1 MKNGF
6 NKFIIFLAILLLS
19 LTIYVALTKK
29 PKQEEKQN
37 INTIKTREIKENDEI
52 YNITLSNL
60 KHCNY
65 GENNINKES
74 YNNYLYKDNYTLD
87 TMSLDQKFY
96 CILSFVTKDDL
107 GIKDDFDRKQLSTKI
122 PTPLIQ
128 DKIKSI
134 FNLKDYPKRSFK
146 SIYLDRLGVY
156 LDIIYENDNYLFK
169 AIYEESNQVKN
180 KFNEVVTKYITGGYK
195 SINNKEEIIYK
206 EKFVVIETT
215 SLGNNNYKFKIYKNY
230 KKDILLKEYV
240 GTELITDDVIDSGS
254 TITYKFNKINNK
266 WYFKESIIK

>member
-1 MKNGF
+1 MKKGF
-6 NKFIIFLAILLLS
+6 NKFIIFLAIILLS

-52 YNITLSNL
+52 YNITLSTL

-230 KKDILLKEYV
+230 KKDILLKEYI

>member
-1 MKNGF
+1 MKKGF

-52 YNITLSNL
+52 YNITLSTL

-74 YNNYLYKDNYTLD
+74 YNNYLYKDNYTLY

-240 GTELITDDVIDSGS
+240 GTELITNDVIDSGS

>member
-1 MKNGF
+1 MKKGF
-6 NKFIIFLAILLLS
+6 NKFIIFLAIILLS

-52 YNITLSNL
+52 YNITLSTL

-195 SINNKEEIIYK
+195 SINNEEEIIYK

-230 KKDILLKEYV
+230 KKDILLKEYI

>member
-1 MKNGF
+1 MKKGF
-6 NKFIIFLAILLLS
+6 NKFIIFLAIILLI

-52 YNITLSNL
+52 YNITLSTL

-87 TMSLDQKFY
+87 TISLDQKFY

-128 DKIKSI
+128 YKIKSI

-230 KKDILLKEYV
+230 KKDILLKEYI

-254 TITYKFNKINNK
+254 TITYKFNKMNNK

>member
-1 MKNGF
+1 MKKGF
-6 NKFIIFLAILLLS
+6 NKFIIFLAIILLS

-52 YNITLSNL
+52 YNITLSTL

-134 FNLKDYPKRSFK
+134 FNLKDYPRRSFK

-240 GTELITDDVIDSGS
+240 GTELITNDVIDSGS

>member
-1 MKNGF
+1 MKKGF
-6 NKFIIFLAILLLS
+6 NKFIIFLAILLLN

-52 YNITLSNL
+52 YNITLSTL

-134 FNLKDYPKRSFK
+134 FNLKDYPRRSFK

-240 GTELITDDVIDSGS
+240 GTELITNDVIDSGS

>member
-1 MKNGF
+1 MKKGF

-52 YNITLSNL
+52 YNITLSTL

-122 PTPLIQ
+122 PTRLIQ

-215 SLGNNNYKFKIYKNY
+215 SLGNNNYKFKIYKKY
-230 KKDILLKEYV
+230 KKDILLKEYI

>member
-52 YNITLSNL
+52 YNITLSTL

-134 FNLKDYPKRSFK
+134 FNLKDYPRRSFK

-180 KFNEVVTKYITGGYK
+180 KFNEVVTKYITGCYK

-240 GTELITDDVIDSGS
+240 GTELITNDVIDSGS

>member
-195 SINNKEEIIYK
+195 SINNEEEIIYK

>member
-74 YNNYLYKDNYTLD
+74 YNNYLYKNNYTLD

-134 FNLKDYPKRSFK
+134 FNLN
-146 SIYLDRLGVY
+146 
-156 LDIIYENDNYLFK
+156 YENDNYLFK

>member
-1 MKNGF
+1 MKKGF

-52 YNITLSNL
+52 YNITLSTL

-74 YNNYLYKDNYTLD
+74 YNNYLYKDNYTLY

-180 KFNEVVTKYITGGYK
+180 KFNEVVAKYITGGYK

-215 SLGNNNYKFKIYKNY
+215 FLGNNNYKFKIYKNY

>member
-1 MKNGF
+1 MKKGF

-52 YNITLSNL
+52 YNITLSTL

-128 DKIKSI
+128 EKIKSYKQVEG
-134 FNLKDYPKRSFK
+134 FLDNDDAGRKSFAVSRQMFPQVVDGATRYRAHKDLNEWLVSQSKVQESQPSLPTTKRS
-146 SIYLDRLGVY
+146 IRR
-156 LDIIYENDNYLFK
+156 
-169 AIYEESNQVKN
+169 
-180 KFNEVVTKYITGGYK
+180 
-195 SINNKEEIIYK
+195 
-206 EKFVVIETT
+206 
-215 SLGNNNYKFKIYKNY
+215 
-230 KKDILLKEYV
+230 
-240 GTELITDDVIDSGS
+240 
-254 TITYKFNKINNK
+254 
-266 WYFKESIIK
+266 

>member
-1 MKNGF
+1 MKKGF
-6 NKFIIFLAILLLS
+6 NKFIIFLAIILLS

-37 INTIKTREIKENDEI
+37 INTIKTRQIKENDEI
-52 YNITLSNL
+52 YNITLSTL

-128 DKIKSI
+128 YKIKSI

-230 KKDILLKEYV
+230 KKDILLKEYI

>member
-1 MKNGF
+1 MKKGF
-6 NKFIIFLAILLLS
+6 NKFIIFLAIILLS

-52 YNITLSNL
+52 YNI
-60 KHCNY
+60 
-65 GENNINKES
+65 
-74 YNNYLYKDNYTLD
+74 TLD

-169 AIYEESNQVKN
+169 AIYEEINQVKN

>member
-1 MKNGF
+1 MKSNF
-6 NKFIIFLAILLLS
+6 NKFIIFLAVVLLS
-19 LTIYVALTKK
+19 LTVYVSFTKK
-29 PKQEEKQN
+29 PKKELRPK
-37 INTIKTREIKENDEI
+37 INTVKTRKIIENDEV

-65 GENNINKES
+65 GENNINKEN

-87 TMSLDQKFY
+87 TISLDQKFY

-122 PTPLIQ
+122 PSPLIQ

-134 FNLKDYPKRSFK
+134 FNIKDYPKRSFK
-146 SIYLDRLGVY
+146 NIYLDRLGVY
-156 LDIIYENDNYLFK
+156 LDIIYEGDNYLFK
-169 AIYEESNQVKN
+169 AIYEESNQVKS
-180 KFNEVVTKYITGGYK
+180 KFNEVVAKYLTGGYK
-195 SINNKEEIIYK
+195 SVNNKEEIILK
-206 EKFVVIETT
+206 EKFVVIDVTF
-215 SLGNNNYKFKIYKNY
+215 LGINNYKFKIYKNY
-230 KKDILLKEYV
+230 KRDTVLKEYE
-240 GTELITDDVIDSGS
+240 GSQLITDDVIDSGS

>member
-1 MKNGF
+1 MKKSI
-6 NKFIIFLAILLLS
+6 NKFIIFLAIILLI
-19 LTIYVALTKK
+19 LTIYVALTRK
-29 PKQEEKQN
+29 PKNEEKQN
-37 INTIKTREIKENDEI
+37 INTIKTRQIKENDEI

-74 YNNYLYKDNYTLD
+74 YNNYIYKDNYTLE
-87 TMSLDQKFY
+87 TISLDQKFY

-107 GIKDDFDRKQLSTKI
+107 CIKDDFDRKQLSTKI

-206 EKFVVIETT
+206 EKFVVIEIT
-215 SLGNNNYKFKIYKNY
+215 SLVNNNYKFKIYKNY

>member
-1 MKNGF
+1 MKKGF

-52 YNITLSNL
+52 YNITLSTL

-134 FNLKDYPKRSFK
+134 FNLKDYPRRSFK

-240 GTELITDDVIDSGS
+240 GTELITNDVINSGS

>member
-1 MKNGF
+1 MKKGF

-37 INTIKTREIKENDEI
+37 INTIKTRQIKENDEI

-74 YNNYLYKDNYTLD
+74 YNNYLYKDSYTLD

>member
-1 MKNGF
+1 MKKGF
-6 NKFIIFLAILLLS
+6 NKFIIFLAIILLS

-52 YNITLSNL
+52 YNITLSTL

-169 AIYEESNQVKN
+169 AIYEEINQVKN

>member
-1 MKNGF
+1 MKKGF

-52 YNITLSNL
+52 YNITLSTL

-65 GENNINKES
+65 GENDINKES
-74 YNNYLYKDNYTLD
+74 YNNYLYKDNYTLY

-240 GTELITDDVIDSGS
+240 GTELITNDVIDSGS

>member
-1 MKNGF
+1 MKKDF

-52 YNITLSNL
+52 YNITLSTL

-87 TMSLDQKFY
+87 TTSLDQKFY

-230 KKDILLKEYV
+230 KKDILLKEYI

>member
-1 MKNGF
+1 MKKGF
-6 NKFIIFLAILLLS
+6 NKFIIFLAIILLI

-52 YNITLSNL
+52 YNITLSTL

-180 KFNEVVTKYITGGYK
+180 KFNEVVTKYITGSYK

-254 TITYKFNKINNK
+254 TITYKFNKMNNK

>member
-1 MKNGF
+1 MKKGF
-6 NKFIIFLAILLLS
+6 NKFIIFLAIILLS

-52 YNITLSNL
+52 YNITLSTL

-87 TMSLDQKFY
+87 TMYLDQKFY

-230 KKDILLKEYV
+230 KKDILLKEYI

>member
-37 INTIKTREIKENDEI
+37 INTIKTGEIKENDEI

-107 GIKDDFDRKQLSTKI
+107 DIKDDFDRKQLSTKI

-195 SINNKEEIIYK
+195 SINNEEEIIYK

>member
-1 MKNGF
+1 MKKSF
-6 NKFIIFLAILLLS
+6 NKFIIFLAIILLS

-52 YNITLSNL
+52 YNITLSTL

-230 KKDILLKEYV
+230 KKDILLKEYI
-240 GTELITDDVIDSGS
+240 GKELITDDVIDSGS

>member
-52 YNITLSNL
+52 YNITLSTL

-215 SLGNNNYKFKIYKNY
+215 FLGNNNYKFKIYKNY

-240 GTELITDDVIDSGS
+240 GTELIIDDVIDSGS

>member
-1 MKNGF
+1 MKKDF

-52 YNITLSNL
+52 YNITLSTL

-134 FNLKDYPKRSFK
+134 FNLKDHPKRSFK

>member
-29 PKQEEKQN
+29 PKKEEKQN

-134 FNLKDYPKRSFK
+134 FNLKDHPKRSFK

>member
-1 MKNGF
+1 MKKGF

-52 YNITLSNL
+52 YNITLSTL

-169 AIYEESNQVKN
+169 AIYEEINQVKN

>member
-1 MKNGF
+1 MKKGF

-52 YNITLSNL
+52 YNITLSTL

-146 SIYLDRLGVY
+146 SIYLDRLVVY

-195 SINNKEEIIYK
+195 SINNEEEIIYK

>member
-1 MKNGF
+1 MKKGF
-6 NKFIIFLAILLLS
+6 NKFIIFLAIILLI

-37 INTIKTREIKENDEI
+37 INTIKTRQIKENDEI
-52 YNITLSNL
+52 YNITLSTL

-87 TMSLDQKFY
+87 TISLDQKFY

-180 KFNEVVTKYITGGYK
+180 KFNEVVTKYITGSYK

-230 KKDILLKEYV
+230 KKDTLLKEYT

-254 TITYKFNKINNK
+254 TITYKFNKMNNK

>member
-1 MKNGF
+1 MKKGF
-6 NKFIIFLAILLLS
+6 NKFIIFLAIILLS

-52 YNITLSNL
+52 YNITLSTL

>member
-1 MKNGF
+1 MKKGF

-52 YNITLSNL
+52 YNITLSTL

-65 GENNINKES
+65 GENTINKES

-134 FNLKDYPKRSFK
+134 FNLKVYPKRSFK

-215 SLGNNNYKFKIYKNY
+215 FLGNNNYKFKIYKNY

>member
-1 MKNGF
+1 MKKGF

-37 INTIKTREIKENDEI
+37 INTIKTRQIKENDEI

-240 GTELITDDVIDSGS
+240 GTELITDDTINNGS

>member
-1 MKNGF
+1 MKKGF
-6 NKFIIFLAILLLS
+6 NKFIIFLAIILLI

-37 INTIKTREIKENDEI
+37 INTIKTRQIKENDEI
-52 YNITLSNL
+52 YNITLSTL

-87 TMSLDQKFY
+87 TISLDQKFY

-128 DKIKSI
+128 YKIKSI

-180 KFNEVVTKYITGGYK
+180 KFNEVVTKYITGSYK

-230 KKDILLKEYV
+230 KKDTLLKEYT

-254 TITYKFNKINNK
+254 TITYKFNKMNNK

>member
-1 MKNGF
+1 MKKGF
-6 NKFIIFLAILLLS
+6 NKFIIFLAIILLS

-65 GENNINKES
+65 GENNLNKES

-195 SINNKEEIIYK
+195 SINNEEEIIYK

>member
-1 MKNGF
+1 MKKGF

-52 YNITLSNL
+52 YNITLSTL

-74 YNNYLYKDNYTLD
+74 YNNYLYKNNYTLD